1 MEKIKSIKGING
13 AQLKYIAFAS
23 MFIDHFNK
31 AIITPFLTGT
41 GPMVIITTIF
51 DILGRIA
58 FPIFAFMVVEG
69 FFKTKS
75 RWSYLR
81 NLLIFAVISEIPYD
95 MFQSAEFVNTWSQN
109 ILWGLALGL
118 FTIMVIDK
126 LKAYIKKRP
135 LWIFVSL
142 LIVAL
147 SSLGSMLISSDYEY
161 YAIIIIYLYYIFYDK
176 RLVASGLGYLVII
189 KEIYAILGFA
199 TVLLYNGEKGKQNK
213 IFNYL
218 FYPVHLLIFGIIRMV
233 FKI

>member
-1 MEKIKSIKGING
+1 MEKFKNLQKING

-31 AIITPFLTGT
+31 AIITPFLTGS
-41 GPMVIITTIF
+41 GVLNIITTIF

-58 FPIFAFMVVEG
+58 FPIFCFCIVEG

-75 RWSYLR
+75 RWKYLR
-81 NLLIFAVISEIPYD
+81 NLLIFALISEIPYD
-95 MFQSAEFVNTWSQN
+95 MFQSDEFVNTWSQN

-118 FTIMVIDK
+118 FTIMVFDK
-126 LKAYIKKRP
+126 LKEKNKKRP
-135 LWIFVSL
+135 LWIFVSI

-176 RLVASGLGYLVII
+176 RLVASGLSYLVII

-213 IFNYL
+213 IFNYF
-218 FYPVHLLIFGIIRMV
+218 FYPAHLLIFGIIRMV

>member
-1 MEKIKSIKGING
+1 MEKFKNLQKING

-31 AIITPFLTGT
+31 AIITPFLTGS
-41 GPMVIITTIF
+41 GPLNVITSIF

-58 FPIFAFMVVEG
+58 FPIFCFCIVEG

-75 RWSYLR
+75 RWKYLR
-81 NLLIFAVISEIPYD
+81 NLLVFATISEIPYD
-95 MFQSAEFVNTWSQN
+95 MFQSAVFINTRSQN

-118 FTIMVIDK
+118 FTIMIIDK
-126 LKAYIKKRP
+126 LKEKIKKRP
-135 LWIFVSL
+135 VWIFVSII
-142 LIVAL
+142 IVAL
-147 SSLGSMLISSDYEY
+147 SSLGSMLISADYEY
-161 YAIIIIYLYYIFYDK
+161 YAIIIIYIYYLFYDK
-176 RLVASGLGYLVII
+176 RLLASSLGFLVII

-213 IFNYL
+213 VFNYL
-218 FYPVHLLIFGIIRMV
+218 FYPVHLLILGIIRMV

>member
-1 MEKIKSIKGING
+1 MEKIKKLKGING

-81 NLLIFAVISEIPYD
+81 NLLIFALISEIPYD

-126 LKAYIKKRP
+126 LKEKIKKRP

-147 SSLGSMLISSDYEY
+147 SSLCSMLISSDYEY

-199 TVLLYNGEKGKQNK
+199 TVLFYNGEKGKQNK

>member
-75 RWSYLR
+75 QWKYLR

-95 MFQSAEFVNTWSQN
+95 MFQSAEFVNTRSQN

-135 LWIFVSL
+135 LWVFVSL

-161 YAIIIIYLYYIFYDK
+161 YAIIIIYLYYLFYDK

>member
-1 MEKIKSIKGING
+1 MERIKNMKGING

-75 RWSYLR
+75 RWAYLR

-135 LWIFVSL
+135 LLIFVSL

-161 YAIIIIYLYYIFYDK
+161 YAIIIIYLYYLFYDK
-176 RLVASGLGYLVII
+176 RLLASGLSYLVII

-199 TVLLYNGEKGKQNK
+199 TVLFYNGEKGKQNK
-213 IFNYL
+213 IFNYF
-218 FYPVHLLIFGIIRMV
+218 FYPVHLLIFGIIRMI

>member
-41 GPMVIITTIF
+41 GPMVFITTIF

-126 LKAYIKKRP
+126 LKHYIKKRP
-135 LWIFVSL
+135 LWVFVSL

-161 YAIIIIYLYYIFYDK
+161 YAIIIMYLYYLFYDK
-176 RLVASGLGYLVII
+176 RLLASGLGYLVII

>member
-1 MEKIKSIKGING
+1 MEKFNKLKKING

-31 AIITPFLTGT
+31 AIITPFLTGS
-41 GPMVIITTIF
+41 GPLNLITAIF

-58 FPIFAFMVVEG
+58 FPIFAFMIVEG

-75 RWSYLR
+75 RWKYLR
-81 NLLIFAVISEIPYD
+81 NLLIFAIISEIPYD
-95 MFQSAEFVNTWSQN
+95 MFQSAVFINTRSQN

-126 LKAYIKKRP
+126 LKERIKKRS
-135 LWIFVSL
+135 LWIFVSIF
-142 LIVAL
+142 IVAL
-147 SSLGSMLISSDYEY
+147 SSLISMLISADYEY
-161 YAIIIIYLYYIFYDK
+161 YAIIIIYIYYLFYDK
-176 RLVASGLGYLVII
+176 RLLASGLSYLVII
-189 KEIYAILGFA
+189 KEIYSILGFA

-218 FYPVHLLIFGIIRMV
+218 FYPVHLLVLGIIRMV
-233 FKI
+233 LKI

>member
-1 MEKIKSIKGING
+1 MDKIKNLKGING
-13 AQLKYIAFAS
+13 AQLKYIAFIS

-31 AIITPFLTGT
+31 TIITPYLTGS
-41 GPMVIITTIF
+41 GPLVILTTIF
-51 DILGRIA
+51 DVLGRIA
-58 FPIFAFMVVEG
+58 FPIFCFCIVEG

-81 NLLIFAVISEIPYD
+81 NLLIFAIISEIPYD
-95 MFQSAEFVNTWSQN
+95 MFQSAVFINTWSQN

-126 LKAYIKKRP
+126 LKEKIKKRP
-135 LWIFVSL
+135 LWIFISIIL
-142 LIVAL
+142 VAL
-147 SSLGSMLISSDYEY
+147 SSLGSMLISADYEY
-161 YAIIIIYLYYIFYDK
+161 YAIIIIYIYYLFYDK
-176 RLVASGLGYLVII
+176 RLLASGLGYLVII

-218 FYPVHLLIFGIIRMV
+218 FYPLHLLIFGIIRMV

>member
-1 MEKIKSIKGING
+1 MEKFNKLKKING

-31 AIITPFLTGT
+31 AIITPFLTGS
-41 GPMVIITTIF
+41 GVLNIITTIF

-58 FPIFAFMVVEG
+58 FPIFAFMIVEG

-75 RWSYLR
+75 RWKYLR
-81 NLLIFAVISEIPYD
+81 NLLVFATISEIPYD
-95 MFQSAEFVNTWSQN
+95 MFQSAVFINTWSQN

-118 FTIMVIDK
+118 FTIMIIDK
-126 LKAYIKKRP
+126 LKEKIKKRP
-135 LWIFVSL
+135 LWIFVSI

-147 SSLGSMLISSDYEY
+147 SSLLSMLISADYEY
-161 YAIIIIYLYYIFYDK
+161 YAIIIIYIYYLFYDK
-176 RLVASGLGYLVII
+176 RLLASGLGYLVII

-218 FYPVHLLIFGIIRMV
+218 FYPVHLLILGIIRMAL
-233 FKI
+233 KI

>member
-1 MEKIKSIKGING
+1 MERIKNMKGING

-75 RWSYLR
+75 QWKYLR

-126 LKAYIKKRP
+126 LKDYIKKRP
-135 LWIFVSL
+135 LWISVSL

-161 YAIIIIYLYYIFYDK
+161 YAIIIIYLYYLFYDK
-176 RLVASGLGYLVII
+176 KLLASGLSYLVII

-199 TVLLYNGEKGKQNK
+199 TVLFYNGEKGKQNK

>member
-1 MEKIKSIKGING
+1 
-13 AQLKYIAFAS
+13 

-81 NLLIFAVISEIPYD
+81 NLLIFALISEIPYD

-126 LKAYIKKRP
+126 LKSYIKKRP
-135 LWIFVSL
+135 IWVFVSL

-176 RLVASGLGYLVII
+176 RLLASGLGYLVII

-199 TVLLYNGEKGKQNK
+199 TVLLYNGEKGRQNK

-218 FYPVHLLIFGIIRMV
+218 FYPVHLLIFGIIRIV

>member
-1 MEKIKSIKGING
+1 MGKFENLQKING

-41 GPMVIITTIF
+41 GPLNVITRIF

-58 FPIFAFMVVEG
+58 FPIFAFMIVEG

-75 RWSYLR
+75 RWKYLR
-81 NLLIFAVISEIPYD
+81 NLLVFAAISEIPYD
-95 MFQSAEFVNTWSQN
+95 MFQSAVFINTWSQN

-118 FTIMVIDK
+118 FTIMAIDK
-126 LKAYIKKRP
+126 LKEKIKKRP
-135 LWIFVSL
+135 VWIFVSIF
-142 LIVAL
+142 IVAL
-147 SSLGSMLISSDYEY
+147 SSLISMLISADYEY
-161 YAIIIIYLYYIFYDK
+161 YAIIIIYIYYLFYDK
-176 RLVASGLGYLVII
+176 RLLASGLGYLVII

-213 IFNYL
+213 TFNYL
-218 FYPVHLLIFGIIRMV
+218 FYPVHLLILGIIRMV

>member
-58 FPIFAFMVVEG
+58 FPIFAFMIVEG

-75 RWSYLR
+75 QWKYLR

-126 LKAYIKKRP
+126 LKDYIKKRP
-135 LWIFVSL
+135 LWIFISL

-161 YAIIIIYLYYIFYDK
+161 YAIIIIYLYYLFYNK
-176 RLVASGLGYLVII
+176 RLVASVLGYLVII

>member
-1 MEKIKSIKGING
+1 MEKIKNLKGING

-75 RWSYLR
+75 QWKYLR

-135 LWIFVSL
+135 LWVFVSL
-142 LIVAL
+142 LLVAL

-176 RLVASGLGYLVII
+176 RLLASGLGYLVII

>member
-1 MEKIKSIKGING
+1 MEKFKNLQKING

-31 AIITPFLTGT
+31 AIITPFLTGS
-41 GPMVIITTIF
+41 GPLNVITAIF

-58 FPIFAFMVVEG
+58 FPIFCFCIVEG

-75 RWSYLR
+75 RWKYLR
-81 NLLIFAVISEIPYD
+81 NLLVFATISEIPYD
-95 MFQSAEFVNTWSQN
+95 MFQSAVFINTRSQN

-118 FTIMVIDK
+118 FTIMIIDK
-126 LKAYIKKRP
+126 LKEKIKKRP
-135 LWIFVSL
+135 VWIFVSII
-142 LIVAL
+142 IVAL
-147 SSLGSMLISSDYEY
+147 SSLGSMLISADYEY
-161 YAIIIIYLYYIFYDK
+161 YAIIIIYIYYLFYDK
-176 RLVASGLGYLVII
+176 RLLASSLGFLVII

-213 IFNYL
+213 VFNYL
-218 FYPVHLLIFGIIRMV
+218 FYPVHLLILGIIRMV

>member
-75 RWSYLR
+75 QWKYLR

-126 LKAYIKKRP
+126 LKDYIKKRP
-135 LWIFVSL
+135 LWVFVSL

-176 RLVASGLGYLVII
+176 RLLASGLGYLVII

-218 FYPVHLLIFGIIRMV
+218 FYPVHLLIFGIIRMF

>member
-1 MEKIKSIKGING
+1 MEKIKNIKGING

-95 MFQSAEFVNTWSQN
+95 MFQSAEFVNNWSQN

-135 LWIFVSL
+135 LWVFVSL

-176 RLVASGLGYLVII
+176 RIVASGLGYLVII
-189 KEIYAILGFA
+189 KEIYAILGFT

>member
-1 MEKIKSIKGING
+1 MENFKNLKCING
-13 AQLKYIAFAS
+13 AHLKYIAFAS

-31 AIITPFLTGT
+31 AIITPFLTGS
-41 GPMVIITTIF
+41 GPLTIISSIF

-58 FPIFAFMVVEG
+58 FPLFAFMVVEG

-75 RWSYLR
+75 RWKYLR
-81 NLLIFAVISEIPYD
+81 NLLAFAIISEIPYD
-95 MFQSAEFVNTWSQN
+95 MFQSAVFVNTWSQN
-109 ILWGLALGL
+109 ILWGLGLGL

-126 LKAYIKKRP
+126 LKDYIKQRP
-135 LWIFVSL
+135 LWIFVSI

-161 YAIIIIYLYYIFYDK
+161 YAIIIIYIYYIFYNK
-176 RLVASGLGYLVII
+176 RLLASGLSYLVII

>member
-1 MEKIKSIKGING
+1 MEKIKNIKGING

-95 MFQSAEFVNTWSQN
+95 MFQSAEFVNNWSQN

-135 LWIFVSL
+135 LWVFVSL

-189 KEIYAILGFA
+189 KEIYAILGFT

>member
-1 MEKIKSIKGING
+1 MEKFKNLQKING

-41 GPMVIITTIF
+41 GPLNVITRIF

-58 FPIFAFMVVEG
+58 FPIFAFMIVEG

-75 RWSYLR
+75 RWKYLR
-81 NLLIFAVISEIPYD
+81 NLLVFATISEIPYD
-95 MFQSAEFVNTWSQN
+95 MFQSAVFINTRSQN

-126 LKAYIKKRP
+126 LKERIKKRP
-135 LWIFVSL
+135 LWIFVSII
-142 LIVAL
+142 IVAL

-161 YAIIIIYLYYIFYDK
+161 YAIIIIYIYYLFYDK
-176 RLVASGLGYLVII
+176 ILLASGLGFLVII

-218 FYPVHLLIFGIIRMV
+218 FYPVHLLVLGIIRMV

>member
-1 MEKIKSIKGING
+1 
-13 AQLKYIAFAS
+13 

-75 RWSYLR
+75 QWKYLR

-126 LKAYIKKRP
+126 LKEKIKKRP

>member
-1 MEKIKSIKGING
+1 MERIKNIKGING

-41 GPMVIITTIF
+41 GPMVIFTTIF

-58 FPIFAFMVVEG
+58 FPIFAYMVVEG

-95 MFQSAEFVNTWSQN
+95 MFQSAVFVNTWSQN

-135 LWIFVSL
+135 LWVFVSL

>member
-1 MEKIKSIKGING
+1 MEKFKNLQKING

-41 GPMVIITTIF
+41 GPLNVITRIF

-58 FPIFAFMVVEG
+58 FPIFAFMIVEG

-75 RWSYLR
+75 RWKYLR
-81 NLLIFAVISEIPYD
+81 NLLVFATISEIPYD
-95 MFQSAEFVNTWSQN
+95 MFQSAVFINTRSQN

-126 LKAYIKKRP
+126 LKERIKKRP
-135 LWIFVSL
+135 LWIFVSI

-147 SSLGSMLISSDYEY
+147 SSLLSMLISADYEY
-161 YAIIIIYLYYIFYDK
+161 YAIIIIYIYYLFYDK
-176 RLVASGLGYLVII
+176 RLLASGLGYLVII
-189 KEIYAILGFA
+189 KEIYSILGFA

-213 IFNYL
+213 TFNYL
-218 FYPVHLLIFGIIRMV
+218 FYPAHLLIFGIIRMV

>member
-1 MEKIKSIKGING
+1 MERIKNMKGING

-75 RWSYLR
+75 QWKYLR

-118 FTIMVIDK
+118 FTIMVIDR
-126 LKAYIKKRP
+126 LKDYIKKRP

-161 YAIIIIYLYYIFYDK
+161 YAIIIIYLYYLFYDK

-218 FYPVHLLIFGIIRMV
+218 FYPVHLLIFGIIRMI

>member
-1 MEKIKSIKGING
+1 MEKFKNLQKING

-41 GPMVIITTIF
+41 GPLNVITRIF

-58 FPIFAFMVVEG
+58 FPIFAFMIVEG

-75 RWSYLR
+75 RWKYLR
-81 NLLIFAVISEIPYD
+81 NLLVFAAISEIPYD
-95 MFQSAEFVNTWSQN
+95 MFQSAVFINTWSQN

-126 LKAYIKKRP
+126 LKEKIKKRP
-135 LWIFVSL
+135 LRIFVSIF
-142 LIVAL
+142 IVAL

-161 YAIIIIYLYYIFYDK
+161 YAIIIIYIYYLFYDK
-176 RLVASGLGYLVII
+176 RLLASGLGYLVII

-213 IFNYL
+213 SFNYL
-218 FYPVHLLIFGIIRMV
+218 FYPVHLLILGIIRMV
-233 FKI
+233 LKI

>member
-58 FPIFAFMVVEG
+58 FPIFAFMIVEG

-135 LWIFVSL
+135 LWVFVSL
-142 LIVAL
+142 LIIAL

-161 YAIIIIYLYYIFYDK
+161 YAIIIIYLYYLFYDK

>member
-1 MEKIKSIKGING
+1 MKKFKNIKGING

-31 AIITPFLTGT
+31 AIITPFLTGS

-58 FPIFAFMVVEG
+58 FPIFAFMIVEG

-95 MFQSAEFVNTWSQN
+95 MFQSAVFINTWSQN

-126 LKAYIKKRP
+126 LKEKIKKRP

-142 LIVAL
+142 LLVVL

-161 YAIIIIYLYYIFYDK
+161 YAIITIYLYYLFYEK
-176 RLVASGLGYLVII
+176 RIIASGLSYLVII

-218 FYPVHLLIFGIIRMV
+218 FYPVHMLIFGIIRMV

>member
-1 MEKIKSIKGING
+1 MEKFKNLQKING

-41 GPMVIITTIF
+41 GPLNVITRIF

-58 FPIFAFMVVEG
+58 FPIFAFMIVEG

-75 RWSYLR
+75 RWKYLR
-81 NLLIFAVISEIPYD
+81 NLLVFAAISEIPYD
-95 MFQSAEFVNTWSQN
+95 MFQSAVFINTWSQN

-126 LKAYIKKRP
+126 LKEKIIKRP
-135 LWIFVSL
+135 LRIFVSIF
-142 LIVAL
+142 IVTL
-147 SSLGSMLISSDYEY
+147 SSLGSMLISADYEY
-161 YAIIIIYLYYIFYDK
+161 YAIIIIYIYYLFYDK
-176 RLVASGLGYLVII
+176 RLLASGLSYLVII

-218 FYPVHLLIFGIIRMV
+218 FYPVHLLILGIIRMIL
-233 FKI
+233 KI

>member
-1 MEKIKSIKGING
+1 MEKIKNIKGING

-81 NLLIFAVISEIPYD
+81 NLLIFALISEIPYD

-126 LKAYIKKRP
+126 LKSYIKKRP
-135 LWIFVSL
+135 LWVFVSL

-176 RLVASGLGYLVII
+176 RLLASGLGYLVII

-199 TVLLYNGEKGKQNK
+199 TVLLYNGEKGRQNK

>member
-1 MEKIKSIKGING
+1 MEKIKNLKGING

-75 RWSYLR
+75 QWKYLR

-126 LKAYIKKRP
+126 LKDYIKKRP
-135 LWIFVSL
+135 LWVFVSL
-142 LIVAL
+142 LLVAL

-176 RLVASGLGYLVII
+176 RLLASGLGYLVII

>member
-41 GPMVIITTIF
+41 GPMIIITTIF

-126 LKAYIKKRP
+126 LKDYIKKRP
-135 LWIFVSL
+135 LWIFVSI
-142 LIVAL
+142 LIVVL

-161 YAIIIIYLYYIFYDK
+161 YAIIIIYLYYLFYDK
-176 RLVASGLGYLVII
+176 RLLASGLSYLVII

-199 TVLLYNGEKGKQNK
+199 TVLFYNGEKGKQNK

>member
-1 MEKIKSIKGING
+1 MEKIKNMKGING

-41 GPMVIITTIF
+41 GPLVVITTIF

-58 FPIFAFMVVEG
+58 FPIFAFMIVEG

-135 LWIFVSL
+135 LWVFVSL
-142 LIVAL
+142 LIIAL

-161 YAIIIIYLYYIFYDK
+161 YAIIIIYLYYLFYDK

-218 FYPVHLLIFGIIRMV
+218 FYPVHLLIFGIIRMI

>member
-1 MEKIKSIKGING
+1 MERIKNMKGING

-75 RWSYLR
+75 QWKYLR

-126 LKAYIKKRP
+126 LKDYIKKRP

-161 YAIIIIYLYYIFYDK
+161 YAIIIIYLYYLFYDK
-176 RLVASGLGYLVII
+176 KLLASGLSYLVII

-199 TVLLYNGEKGKQNK
+199 TVLFYNGEKGKQNK

>member
-58 FPIFAFMVVEG
+58 FPIFAFMIVEG

-75 RWSYLR
+75 RWKYLR

-126 LKAYIKKRP
+126 LKDYIKKRP

-142 LIVAL
+142 LLVAL

-161 YAIIIIYLYYIFYDK
+161 YAIIIIYLYYIFYEK
-176 RLVASGLGYLVII
+176 RLLASGLGYLVII
-189 KEIYAILGFA
+189 KEIYAILGFT

-218 FYPVHLLIFGIIRMV
+218 FYPVHLLIFGIIRMI

>member
-1 MEKIKSIKGING
+1 MEKIKSIKVING

-126 LKAYIKKRP
+126 LKDYIKKRP
-135 LWIFVSL
+135 LWIFVSI
-142 LIVAL
+142 LIVVL

-161 YAIIIIYLYYIFYDK
+161 YAIIIIYLYYLFYDK
-176 RLVASGLGYLVII
+176 RLLASGLSYLVII

-199 TVLLYNGEKGKQNK
+199 TVLFYNGEKGKQNK